1 MTLFYEIC
9 QKIWGGSPSTTQI
22 TAGVETDDVQVVSPT
37 PVAVDTAQEDIDNPP
52 AALDSADELTEDVIS
67 SRRPLLDD
75 KLKTH
80 KQERLKRKASI
91 ESQTL
96 ALAQEDLQMKKK
108 LFDRMAQ
115 VDNDHSKTM
124 ESLNSNMARMTES
137 ISSGFSMLQ
146 TLLAPQPAMPLSQH
160 THLYTHAQ
168 GYATPHT
175 MRSQPR
181 QNDTFQPPA
190 SPFAN
195 SGSSFD
201 LE

>member
-1 MTLFYEIC
+1 MKAIRLKYREAVDKGSRSGSGRVVTLFYEIC

-22 TAGVETDDVQVVSPT
+22 TAGVETDDVQMVSPT
-37 PVAVDTAQEDIDNPP
+37 PVAVDAAIQEDIDNPP

-67 SRRPLLDD
+67 SRRVLLDD
-75 KLKTH
+75 KLKNH

-137 ISSGFSMLQ
+137 ISSGFSILQ
-146 TLLAPQPAMPLSQH
+146 TLLHTTQH
-160 THLYTHAQ
+160 SPPRSSR
-168 GYATPHT
+168 TPKKGT
-175 MRSQPR
+175 SR
-181 QNDTFQPPA
+181 
-190 SPFAN
+190 
-195 SGSSFD
+195 
-201 LE
+201 